1 MSKISLKILRR
12 RRSKEVKVVEEVIKL
27 SFLDKF
33 DALSYRSFGDIAER
47 VARFFEID
55 RIILEANMRVKPGV
69 YVARVIS
76 VTLFVGVFI
85 FGAMGFIALSELPLV
100 FKAIIMSVLIT
111 IPFITAA
118 TGIVLPQ
125 ARASSRATD
134 ISHELPYMAAYMTT
148 MARGGIPPIKSIERL
163 SQMGLFPSV
172 AKEAR
177 SILRDIRLFGDDP
190 LTAIERNARHHPN
203 RVYKDFMAGYV
214 STVRTGGDVIH
225 YLDTKTEAIFR
236 ERASEIKTIAE
247 RIEILTDLFIS
258 ASVILGLSYYVFFM
272 ISTIFPAGGYGGITQ
287 VLLFAFV
294 VFPIMSVLIIWMM
307 HTVQPRTIVKIQEPY
322 KIALSLLPAAI
333 STFLLGIY
341 VNESYI
347 HLFIG
352 NMTKSD
358 VLGVLGPLLLSLE
371 LVNIPSAIMYFIIAR
386 QQMGFETAVAEFL
399 RDVTEMRKTGASPE
413 KSIIFSSKRNYGR
426 FTWIVKKLSTHLVIG
441 IPVSESIRN
450 ISKKIR
456 SWVTLVNLTFLA
468 DAIAVG
474 GASVSTLDTLSIF
487 ASTMNSINKELK
499 AKLRPY
505 LLMPYIGAA
514 LTTVATL
521 LVLNFLIST
530 LLSGAL
536 ATSGV
541 TVNPWLVAT
550 LFTSAIMINSWFM
563 GIIAGKISESYIAA
577 GFKHAALL
585 TFITYEL
592 SWFVLLFVIP

>member
-1 MSKISLKILRR
+1 MSKIGIKIFHRKKRATILK
-12 RRSKEVKVVEEVIKL
+12 EDVTKL
-27 SFLDKF
+27 SFLEKF

-47 VARFFEID
+47 IARFFEID
-55 RIILEANMRVKPGV
+55 RVILEAGMYVRPGV

-76 VTLFVGVFI
+76 VTLFVAVSVFGV
-85 FGAMGFIALSELPLV
+85 MGFIALSALPLV
-100 FKAIIMSVLIT
+100 LKAILMSVLIT
-111 IPFITAA
+111 LPFITAA

-177 SILRDIRLFGDDP
+177 SILRDVKLFGSDP
-190 LTAIERNARHHPN
+190 LTAIERNARYHPN

-225 YLDTKTEAIFR
+225 YLDTKTDAIFR

-247 RIEILTDLFIS
+247 RIEILTDLFVS

-272 ISTIFPAGGYGGITQ
+272 IATIFPAGGYGSITQ

-294 VFPIMSVLIIWMM
+294 IFPLMSVLIIWMM
-307 HTVQPRTIVKIQEPY
+307 HVAQPRTVIKIQEPY
-322 KIALSLLPAAI
+322 RIALSLLPAAI
-333 STFLLGIY
+333 STFLFGIY
-341 VNESYI
+341 INGSYI
-347 HLFIG
+347 HLLIG
-352 NMTKSD
+352 NMTKND
-358 VLGVLGPLLLSLE
+358 VLGILGPLMLSLE
-371 LVNIPSAIMYFIIAR
+371 LINIPSAIMYSMIAR
-386 QQMGFETAVAEFL
+386 QQMGFETSVAEFL

-413 KSIIFSSKRNYGR
+413 KSIIFSSRRDYGR
-426 FTWIVKKLSTHLVIG
+426 FTWIVRKLSTHLVIG

-450 ISKKIR
+450 ISKRIR
-456 SWVTLVNLTFLA
+456 SWVALVNLTFLA
-468 DAIAVG
+468 DAISVG

-487 ASTMNSINKELK
+487 SSTMNSINKELK

-514 LTTVATL
+514 LTTIATL

-536 ATSGV
+536 TTS
-541 TVNPWLVAT
+541 TMIDPWSVAT

-577 GFKHAALL
+577 GFKHAAIL

-592 SWFVLLFVIP
+592 SWFVLIFVLP